1 MLYIYI
7 YIYNKKKKKKKQEE
21 KSQSKLMTTQTYK
34 QGIKKTN
41 NTRAQKDRKEQQ

>member
-7 YIYNKKKKKKKQEE
+7 YIYIYIKQEE